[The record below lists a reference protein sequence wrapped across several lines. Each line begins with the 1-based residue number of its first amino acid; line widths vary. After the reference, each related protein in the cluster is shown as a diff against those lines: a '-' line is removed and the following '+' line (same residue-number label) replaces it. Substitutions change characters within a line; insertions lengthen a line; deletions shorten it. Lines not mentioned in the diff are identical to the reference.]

1 MASNNK
7 RGIVAQGNTPGKP
20 EKKRV
25 ATNGTSMKSLFS
37 EKKNSSARREWS
49 SKETST
55 LVLTSIFV
63 YIGKNAHTDRW
74 PMQSDTKFWD
84 AVAGAV
90 NKACNSSRT
99 GKQKTFESL

>member
-1 MASNNK
+1 MASSNK
-7 RGIVAQGNTPGKP
+7 RGIVAEGNTPGKP

-25 ATNGTSMKSLFS
+25 ATKGTSRRSLFS
-37 EKKNSSARREWS
+37 EKTNSSARREWS
-49 SKETST
+49 SEETST
-55 LVLTSIFV
+55 LVQ
-63 YIGKNAHTDRW
+63 YICLYTHTDRW

-99 GKQKTFESL
+99 GKPKIFESL